1 MLKRGSTALLGDDLV
16 VVTTAVDRERV
27 LVRLPSGA
35 FRTVPVGALRYPEQ
49 APREGM
55 LCKVAGRG

>member
-1 MLKRGSTALLGDDLV
+1 MLKRGTTALLGDDLV

-35 FRTVPVGALRYPEQ
+35 FQAVPVWALMYPEQ

-55 LCKVAGRG
+55 LVR